1 MNYGYEYRATLDD
14 GTPGGAEVN
23 MSMLV
28 ADVRAFA
35 KLAPDFKYTHVEVRD
50 EDGTLGSTCVYD
62 ADKYNPL
69 GCIVGAALREQG
81 VVPGPDARSIRTLFN
96 VHTQS
101 HQYRIVQWLAEGQWE
116 QDHGTTWRQAVASAN
131 KFIPLSPRKR

>member
-1 MNYGYEYRATLDD
+1 MRL
-14 GTPGGAEVN
+14 PGGADVN

-81 VVPGPDARSIRTLFN
+81 VVPGPDICHEHAHVDICAARRA
-96 VHTQS
+96 
-101 HQYRIVQWLAEGQWE
+101 IVKRGPVLVSVIHRCAFLASCLCFG
-116 QDHGTTWRQAVASAN
+116 RC
-131 KFIPLSPRKR
+131 R

>member
-14 GTPGGAEVN
+14 GTPGGADVN

-35 KLAPDFKYTHVEVRD
+35 KLAPDFKYTHVAVRD
-50 EDGTLGSTCVYD
+50 EDGTMSSTCTYKPD
-62 ADKYNPL
+62 EHNPL

-81 VVPGPDARSIRTLFN
+81 VVPGHDRSIRTLFN
-96 VHTQS
+96 VHTQT
-101 HQYRIVQWLAEGQWE
+101 HQYRLVCWLAEVQWE
-116 QDHGTTWRQAVASAN
+116 QDHGATWRDAVASAN

>member
-14 GTPGGAEVN
+14 GTPGGADVN

-35 KLAPDFKYTHVEVRD
+35 KLAPDFRYTPIVGAGYGGTWSSRCSYAPD
-50 EDGTLGSTCVYD
+50 EH
-62 ADKYNPL
+62 NPL

-81 VVPGPDARSIRTLFN
+81 VVPGQPREIRTLFN
-96 VHTQS
+96 EPTHV
-101 HQYRIVQWLAEGQWE
+101 HQYRIVQWLAEVQWE
-116 QDHGTTWRQAVASAN
+116 QDHGSTWRDAVAAAN
-131 KFIPLSPRKR
+131 KFVPLSSRKR

>member
-35 KLAPDFKYTHVEVRD
+35 KLAPDFKYTHVAVRD
-50 EDGTLGSTCVYD
+50 EDGTMSSTCVYE
-62 ADKYNPL
+62 ADEYNPL

-81 VVPGPDARSIRTLFN
+81 VVPGHARSIRTLFN
-96 VHTQS
+96 VHSQT
-101 HQYRIVQWLAEGQWE
+101 HQYRLVQWLAEVQWE
-116 QDHGTTWRQAVASAN
+116 QDHGATWRDAVASAN